1 MQISRVFCLCKKYRT
16 ACYHSEQFGKRS
28 GIMIE
33 RYTYPEMGR
42 IWTDENEF
50 QTMLDIEI
58 AACEAMAKLGQ
69 IPAEAVPVIKEKA
82 KFSVE
87 RIREIEKET
96 RHDILAFLTAVA
108 ENVGEPAKYIHMG
121 LTSSDVKDTALGV
134 MMKQAADII
143 IDDLVALRDIL
154 KRRAAEHKY
163 TVMIGRTHGIH
174 AEPLTLGLKFALW
187 MDETERNLERV
198 KRARDTVAIGKIS
211 GAVGTYA
218 NIDPYIETYVCQQ
231 MGIKAAKLATQV
243 IQRDRHAEFVTA
255 LAIVAGSLDKFAT
268 EIRNLQRTD
277 IREAEEYFHPGQKGS
292 SAMPHKRNPITCERV
307 TGLARVVRGHAVS
320 ALEDM
325 PLWHERDIS
334 HSSVERVILPDST
347 ILVDYMLR
355 ILTDVVDRL
364 LVYPEAMKAN
374 IEKTGGLI
382 FSQRVLLKL
391 VDKGAVREDAYRWV
405 QRNAMARWLEG
416 ADFKANVIADPDIKQ
431 YLSASDI
438 EECFEYSYY
447 LRHVD
452 TIMARFGL

>member
-1 MQISRVFCLCKKYRT
+1 
-16 ACYHSEQFGKRS
+16 
-28 GIMIE
+28 MIE

-58 AACEAMAKLGQ
+58 CACEIMAELGE
-69 IPAEAVPVIKEKA
+69 IPAEAVPVIKAKA
-82 KFSVE
+82 KFTVP

-108 ENVGEPAKYIHMG
+108 ENVGDESKYIHLG

-134 MMKQAADII
+134 MMKQAAGILL
-143 IDDLVALRDIL
+143 DDLEKFHAVL
-154 KRRAAEHKY
+154 KRRAAEHKH

-187 MDETERNLERV
+187 MDETERNIERL
-198 KRARDTVAIGKIS
+198 KRARDIVAVGKLS
-211 GAVGTYA
+211 GAVGTYS
-218 NIDPYIETYVCQQ
+218 NIDPRVEAYVCEK
-231 MGIKAAKLATQV
+231 MGLKAARLATQV
-243 IQRDRHAEFVTA
+243 IQRDRHAEFLTT
-255 LAIVAGSLDKFAT
+255 LAIIGSSLDKFAT

-307 TGLARVVRGHAVS
+307 AGLARVLRGN
-320 ALEDM
+320 ALAAMEDVA
-325 PLWHERDIS
+325 LWHERDIT

-347 ILVDYMLR
+347 ILLDYMLR
-355 ILTDVVDRL
+355 IFTNIIDKL
-364 LVYPEAMKAN
+364 LVYPDAMKAN

-382 FSQRVLLKL
+382 FSQRVMLML
-391 VDKGAVREDAYRWV
+391 VDKGVLREDAYRWV

-416 ADFKANVIADPDIKQ
+416 ADFKTNVKNDADIAKH
-431 YLSASDI
+431 LSPAEID
-438 EECFEYSYY
+438 ECFDTAYP
-447 LRHVD
+447 LRNID